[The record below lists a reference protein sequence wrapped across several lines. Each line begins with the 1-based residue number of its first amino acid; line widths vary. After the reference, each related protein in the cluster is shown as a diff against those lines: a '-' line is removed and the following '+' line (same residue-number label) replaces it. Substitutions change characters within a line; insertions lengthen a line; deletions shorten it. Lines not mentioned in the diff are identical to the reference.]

1 MGGCGARD
9 REEREQ
15 EQRQQQQRVRQRQSV
30 YSVVLWTRAS
40 VPKMKVSSQSGVKPK
55 PGKSQIPEPPAD
67 ETSVRAQR
75 PCSLT
80 GPSVPLQR
88 TTVANAAACG
98 HAKLPPC
105 SPRGKRGRFMLCVW
119 LRHLHVLDPQW
130 GVPVASAGQCRY
142 AALLSLLLR
151 LNYTTTTR
159 YNNTAAH
166 PYLALPIPPVKTCPL
181 HRAQVP
187 HTACSLWTHGRL
199 GDTTFFFL
207 FLSLEHPVPLPKWM
221 PDIIMCC
228 TALEHCPKRLK
239 DRRWGITVSH
249 LTLEL
254 TRLALH

>member
-1 MGGCGARD
+1 MPLLVGM
-9 REEREQ
+9 
-15 EQRQQQQRVRQRQSV
+15 QSFRRAPKRKKGSFHALCLV
-30 YSVVLWTRAS
+30 APSACTR
-40 VPKMKVSSQSGVKPK
+40 
-55 PGKSQIPEPPAD
+55 
-67 ETSVRAQR
+67 
-75 PCSLT
+75 
-80 GPSVPLQR
+80 PSV
-88 TTVANAAACG
+88 G
-98 HAKLPPC
+98 
-105 SPRGKRGRFMLCVW
+105 GF
-119 LRHLHVLDPQW
+119 
-130 GVPVASAGQCRY
+130 PVASAGQCRY

-166 PYLALPIPPVKTCPL
+166 PCLAWPIPPVKTCPL

-187 HTACSLWTHGRL
+187 YTASSLWTHGRL

-239 DRRWGITVSH
+239 DRRWGIAVFH